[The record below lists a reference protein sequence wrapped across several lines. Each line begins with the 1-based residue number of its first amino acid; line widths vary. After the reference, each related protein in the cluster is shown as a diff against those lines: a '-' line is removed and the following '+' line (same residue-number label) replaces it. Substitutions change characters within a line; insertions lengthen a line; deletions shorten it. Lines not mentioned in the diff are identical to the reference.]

1 MRNFRRLVL
10 GLLLVSLAGASFA
23 AMDHKPVNKHSNL
36 LVLECLGLTSNAI
49 LDEPR
54 IWVGL
59 IREPTNLAYF
69 LGSKDLHWTQPHFL
83 SESPR
88 KYAIALQRPRL
99 EGFGDN
105 LIAPIYAATVNR
117 QTGKATINSHTYECK
132 ASSLQQIDD
141 WVLENVATPKF

>member
-23 AMDHKPVNKHSNL
+23 AMDHKPVSKHSNL

-54 IWVGL
+54 VWLAFAKEINTAHLLVRSDLRWSFRHTLQVSPEEYRVEHFNENVNT
-59 IREPTNLAYF
+59 IISNLGGNP
-69 LGSKDLHWTQPHFL
+69 LVS
-83 SESPR
+83 
-88 KYAIALQRPRL
+88 I
-99 EGFGDN
+99 
-105 LIAPIYAATVNR
+105 NR
-117 QTGKATINSHTYECK
+117 QTGKATINSHAYECQ

-141 WVLENVATPKF
+141 WVEENVAKPKF